1 MLDTRIGPGETV
13 PVHTHR
19 WPGVLY
25 IFSTAHI
32 VRRDHEGRV
41 LTDTRGSDVLPGPG
55 SAFWTAAMPPHSVEN
70 VGSSEIRMLN
80 IGKSTADYSTAH
92 GAHRSLDG
100 VRRARPSRRDRY
112 AGLETFANPGVAQ
125 VEMTSDELTAVCP
138 VTGQPDLYR

>member
-1 MLDTRIGPGETV
+1 VGGAGGETWEWPDSLDALVAAPEFHSLAFENDTLRVLDTRIGPGETV

-25 IFSTAHI
+25 IFSTAHV

-41 LTDTRGSDVLPGPG
+41 LTDTRGADALPQPG

-80 IGKSTADYSTAH
+80 I
-92 GAHRSLDG
+92 
-100 VRRARPSRRDRY
+100 
-112 AGLETFANPGVAQ
+112 
-125 VEMTSDELTAVCP
+125 ELKR
-138 VTGQPDLYR
+138 G